1 MSVCYSFKPVSGEE
15 IQVKL
20 DQLLEEFYQKCQKE
34 RLEGRTL
41 TFEFKNSKF
50 MIT

>member
-1 MSVCYSFKPVSGEE
+1 MSVCYSFKPCAGEE
-15 IQVKL
+15 IKVKL
-20 DQLLEEFYQKCQKE
+20 DQLLEEFFNKCQKE

-50 MIT
+50 IIT